1 MYDNNFEIC
10 DMPLSL
16 KSNRA
21 RVERF
26 LADSGLR
33 LDAVDYYAAVTDDDG
48 NIVAGGGLQDNVIK
62 CIAVGEAARD
72 TGMSNKLISHLITMA
87 TQQGADTVKVYT
99 KPGNSAIF
107 QSMGFKTIAQAPQ
120 AILLENGVKGIG
132 AYTDYL
138 RRTRGN
144 RPDGA
149 SAIVMNANPFTLGHR
164 YLIQNAVQEAST
176 LYVIVVRED
185 RSAFSY
191 AERLAMIQ
199 DGCKDLDN
207 VVVVE
212 GSDYAISEL
221 TFPTYFLKQVT
232 DATDTHIT
240 LDLDLFAR
248 HIAPALGVTTRCVG
262 SEPIDALT
270 ARYNELMQEQL
281 PQHGIAVQVLERLVL
296 DGQPVSASRMRQA
309 LGEGSFTRAAALVP
323 QTTEPYLIAHL
334 ASDALRTELNTT
346 PKPGLVDQHD
356 NGAHSDMDMELM
368 NRSIDALH
376 PYFIQL
382 ARLGSDC
389 GERYEL
395 PEAQVVRNIGLD
407 AEKAMLT
414 ATGGVN
420 THRGALFSIGLFALA
435 AGWCTA
441 RDEVISSKQLREI
454 VMQVAGQFSPT
465 AGTHGNEAVN
475 AHRVTGA
482 LDLAQAG
489 YEQLF
494 NEWLPAYRSSYL
506 ADDSATACHRLLL
519 LIMSQLDDT
528 NVIHRAGYEQAQH
541 VKREARELLDN
552 YSTHGMEQMNRDYI
566 ALNISPGGSADMVA
580 LTLFIHSILN

>member
-16 KSNRA
+16 KSNRT

-33 LDAVDYYAAVTDDDG
+33 LEDVDYYAAVTDDDG
-48 NIVAGGGLQDNVIK
+48 NIIAGGGLQGNVIK
-62 CIAVGEAARD
+62 CIAVGEAARE
-72 TGMSNKLISHLITMA
+72 TGLSNKLISHLIGMA
-87 TQQGADTVKVYT
+87 TQHGHHTIKVYT
-99 KPGNSAIF
+99 KPDNRNVF
-107 QSMGFKTIAQAPQ
+107 ESMGFKVIAAAPK
-120 AILLENGVKGIG
+120 AILMENGVKGIG

-138 RRTRGN
+138 LHSRGD

-149 SAIVMNANPFTLGHR
+149 AAIVMNANPFTLGHR
-164 YLIQNAVQEAST
+164 YLVAQAAQQAST

-185 RSAFSY
+185 RSIFSY

-199 DGCKDLDN
+199 AGCEDFDN
-207 VVVVE
+207 VVVIE

-248 HIAPALGVTTRCVG
+248 HIAPALGVTTRYVG
-262 SEPIDALT
+262 SEPIDQLT
-270 ARYNELMQEQL
+270 ARYNELMQQLL
-281 PQHGIAVQVLERLVL
+281 PQHGIQVNTVERLVL

-309 LGEGSFTRAAALVP
+309 LEGGSFIQADALVP
-323 QTTEPYLIAHL
+323 QTTVPYLIAHL
-334 ASDALRTELNTT
+334 ASDALRAELNTT
-346 PKPGLVDQHD
+346 PKPGLVDRHD
-356 NGAHSDMDMELM
+356 NGAHRDMDLGLM
-368 NRSIDALH
+368 SRSIQALH
-376 PYFIQL
+376 PYFVQL
-382 ARLGSDC
+382 ALYGYSC
-389 GERYEL
+389 GEIFEV
-395 PEAQVVRNIGLD
+395 PDAQRVRHIGLE
-407 AEKAMLT
+407 AEQAMLK

-420 THRGALFSIGLFALA
+420 THRGALFAMGLTTLA
-435 AGWCTA
+435 AAWCTV
-441 RDEVISSKQLREI
+441 RDTVVGSKQLRELI
-454 VMQVAGQFSPT
+454 MQVAGQFAPT

-482 LDLAQAG
+482 LDLAKGG

-494 NEWLPAYRSSYL
+494 STWLPAYRALL
-506 ADDSATACHRLLL
+506 ADDASTARHRLLL

-528 NVIHRAGYEQAQH
+528 NVIHRMGFDQAQQ
-541 VKREARELLDN
+541 VKSEARALLDD
-552 YSTHGMEQMNRDYI
+552 YSTAGMEAMNRDFI
-566 ALNISPGGSADMVA
+566 ARNISPGGSADMVA
-580 LTLFIHSILN
+580 LTVFIHAILN